1 MKGANNNG
9 EQRKAP
15 GGKRGKGKMC
25 VGMLHEFAFFAH
37 WLRMAAQSL
46 FFWTNIHVFKTGTL
60 FKKVESR

>member
-37 WLRMAAQSL
+37 WLRMAARSL
-46 FFWTNIHVFKTGTL
+46 FF
-60 FKKVESR
+60 